1 MTEDPTPAGTD
12 GVTAL
17 GLRELREALRS
28 GAVSA
33 RETAAAFLARVAGRN
48 QRIGAFT
55 RVTEDAALQEAAALD
70 ERWAAARRAEAGP
83 GLAPLHGVPAAW
95 KDLWDV
101 AGVPTTYGTA
111 ALAPQTAAGDHPVV
125 AQLRAA
131 GTVSLGKTQI
141 PEFGLN
147 SYSENL
153 VAPPA
158 RNPLDPALSAGG
170 SSGGSAAAV
179 ADRMLPAVIGND
191 GGGSVRIPAAACGLV
206 GLKPGFNTVPA
217 DRSALAASDPDAAAR
232 DGELYV
238 DGYGAPRL
246 VVSGP
251 IARDAGDAGAL
262 MDALMGT
269 AVGGVAGARGG
280 TGNGTRRL
288 GDGPAA
294 AGPFERAALGLEPGL
309 ERPLR
314 IGVSLASPFESVYP
328 IGLSAPA
335 RDALEAGIRALEAAG
350 HGVEEARLRYDPRYP
365 EAFHSVWTSRLA
377 DLPLAEGAEHD
388 LTGLTYQ
395 FRRRALERTEE
406 SKRAASGI
414 LLEIARDLRGQW
426 GRYDAVLTPA
436 MAQTPRPVGYFTGPD
451 PRHADGDLDYRLQC
465 QYTPYTSMVNVSQ
478 LPAGVVPTITTPEG
492 LSMGVHLIG
501 RAGAE
506 AQLLALMG
514 RIEREL
520 A

>member
-1 MTEDPTPAGTD
+1 MTQGPRPADTD
-12 GVTAL
+12 GVTSL
-17 GLRELREALRS
+17 TLRELREALRS
-28 GAVSA
+28 GALSA
-33 RETAAAFLARVAGRN
+33 REAAGAFLGRVAQRN
-48 QRIGAFT
+48 PRIGAFT
-55 RVTEDAALQEAAALD
+55 RVTAETALDEAAALD
-70 ERWAAARRAEAGP
+70 ERWVAVRRAGAGDP
-83 GLAPLHGVPAAW
+83 AGLAPLHGVPAGW

-111 ALAPQTAAGDHPVV
+111 AVPPQTPAGDHPVV

-179 ADRMLPAVIGND
+179 AVRMLPAVIGND

-217 DRSALAASDPDAAAR
+217 DRSALAASDTDAGAR

-251 IARDAGDAGAL
+251 IARSAADAGAL

-269 AVGGVAGARGG
+269 AVGAAAGPRPGSPV
-280 TGNGTRRL
+280 
-288 GDGPAA
+288 GPPVG
-294 AGPFERAALGLEPGL
+294 AGPFERAALGLEPEL

-314 IGVSLASPFESVYP
+314 IGVSLTSPFESVYP
-328 IGLSAPA
+328 ISVSAPA
-335 RDALEAGIRALEAAG
+335 RQALEAGIRALEAAG
-350 HGVEEARLRYDPRYP
+350 HRIEEARLRYDPRYP
-365 EAFHSVWTSRLA
+365 DAFHSVWTSRLA
-377 DLPLAEGAEHD
+377 DLPLPDGAEQE

-395 FRRRALERTEE
+395 FRRRALERTEDA
-406 SKRAASGI
+406 KRAASAV
-414 LLEIARDLRGQW
+414 LLEIARDLRAQW

-436 MAQTPRPVGYFTGPD
+436 MAQTPRPIGYFTGPD

-478 LPAGVVPTITTPEG
+478 LPAGVVPSLTTADG

-506 AQLLALMG
+506 ARLLALMG